1 MLNICAIH
9 AAALSPLSK
18 GSAPIVNERMAIGL
32 ENEQSRVLVVQIAG
46 ILARRIVSWTSLGK
60 QLLQGETYGMIK
72 FGSSTELI
80 VPRDVE
86 ILCQKGDKVKG
97 GITIMGRQQSTM
109 NYRRMVPNSISGL
122 SMVLGV
128 LSIYLSMDG
137 EFSRAAIFI
146 ILAVLADSCDGRAA
160 RLLGVSGEFGK
171 EMDSICDVCSFGMAP
186 AVLIYTYGLTDLG
199 LWGQIISSLFTF
211 GAGLRLARFNVNT
224 SVVSGYFEG
233 MPAPAGACVLVTYV
247 LSGYQFGPMGTAILT
262 LLVAKLMYSEVRYP
276 DFKGHGNPLFKVPVI
291 LSFAIGLYMLVTNFH
306 AWPFIIMFTY
316 TICGV
321 LNAIYVKV
329 TGKKAGGVS
338 RSPS

>member
-1 MLNICAIH
+1 
-9 AAALSPLSK
+9 
-18 GSAPIVNERMAIGL
+18 
-32 ENEQSRVLVVQIAG
+32 
-46 ILARRIVSWTSLGK
+46 
-60 QLLQGETYGMIK
+60 
-72 FGSSTELI
+72 
-80 VPRDVE
+80 
-86 ILCQKGDKVKG
+86 
-97 GITIMGRQQSTM
+97 M

-276 DFKGHGNPLFKVPVI
+276 DFKGTRQS
-291 LSFAIGLYMLVTNFH
+291 SFQGSCHLVFCHWSLYACNQFPCLAFYHHVYLH
-306 AWPFIIMFTY
+306 DLRGPQRHLCKGY
-316 TICGV
+316 GE
-321 LNAIYVKV
+321 
-329 TGKKAGGVS
+329 KAGE
-338 RSPS
+338 

>member
-1 MLNICAIH
+1 
-9 AAALSPLSK
+9 
-18 GSAPIVNERMAIGL
+18 
-32 ENEQSRVLVVQIAG
+32 
-46 ILARRIVSWTSLGK
+46 
-60 QLLQGETYGMIK
+60 
-72 FGSSTELI
+72 
-80 VPRDVE
+80 
-86 ILCQKGDKVKG
+86 
-97 GITIMGRQQSTM
+97 
-109 NYRRMVPNSISGL
+109 
-122 SMVLGV
+122 
-128 LSIYLSMDG
+128 
-137 EFSRAAIFI
+137 
-146 ILAVLADSCDGRAA
+146 
-160 RLLGVSGEFGK
+160 
-171 EMDSICDVCSFGMAP
+171 MDSICDVCSFGMAP
-186 AVLIYTYGLTDLG
+186 AVLIYTYGLTELG

-224 SVVSGYFEG
+224 GVVSGYFEG

-329 TGKKAGGVS
+329 TGKKAGE
-338 RSPS
+338 

>member
-1 MLNICAIH
+1 
-9 AAALSPLSK
+9 
-18 GSAPIVNERMAIGL
+18 
-32 ENEQSRVLVVQIAG
+32 
-46 ILARRIVSWTSLGK
+46 
-60 QLLQGETYGMIK
+60 
-72 FGSSTELI
+72 
-80 VPRDVE
+80 
-86 ILCQKGDKVKG
+86 
-97 GITIMGRQQSTM
+97 M

-291 LSFAIGLYMLVTNFH
+291 LSFAIGLYMLVTIFH

-329 TGKKAGGVS
+329 TGKKAGE
-338 RSPS
+338 